1 MQSLIIIK
9 SGSLNWN
16 HMSLF
21 VYLTKIIKVYCTSLT
36 LIVLGSSNDKDS
48 LKTRINESINNLII
62 SVIDLF

>member
-1 MQSLIIIK
+1 MQSLIMIK

-21 VYLTKIIKVYCTSLT
+21 VYLTKIIEVYCTSLT
-36 LIVLGSSNDKDS
+36 LIVLGSSNDKDA